1 MKERG
6 GIVQSLQKGVESQL
20 SSRASSLPVRSSI
33 HSIHPRPRCYPNRT
47 PNSTPTPTP
56 TPTLI
61 LASREEI
68 AETRLR
74 RLDRLLV
81 GCSRRIR
88 RLAPSP
94 CSAALGYSEVVYR
107 LGRRDPHWRLAEHRR
122 RPTVPVQRLHER
134 RSGKACRWAG
144 GTLLLELRWRVVQ
157 FRGAAGWH
165 CAD

>member
-1 MKERG
+1 MLNERKG

-56 TPTLI
+56 I

-107 LGRRDPHWRLAEHRR
+107 LGRRNRHWRLAEHRR